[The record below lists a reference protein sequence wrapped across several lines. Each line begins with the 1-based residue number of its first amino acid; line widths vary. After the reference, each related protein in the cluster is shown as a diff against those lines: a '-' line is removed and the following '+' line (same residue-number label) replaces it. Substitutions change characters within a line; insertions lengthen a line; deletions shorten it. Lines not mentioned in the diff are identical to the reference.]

1 MHVFYCI
8 QIIPQEF
15 YFLKSRHR
23 KKKDYYPES
32 KTSQIDCNF
41 STQTM

>member
-1 MHVFYCI
+1 MDVFYSI

-23 KKKDYYPES
+23 KKKDDYLES
-32 KTSQIDCNF
+32 KTSQTDCNF